1 MDQLIAGSATALAT
15 AIRTKQV
22 SSREVVDAYLQ
33 RIEAVNLQLNAVV
46 QLSAETARTQAA
58 KADAALARGELLGPL
73 HGVPMTIKDSLDT
86 AGIISTG
93 GTKGRAA
100 FVPTQDATVVR
111 RLREAGAIL
120 LGKTNTPEFTLSFE
134 TNNLIYG
141 RTTNP
146 YDSSRTSGGSS
157 GGAAAILAVGGAAF
171 DIGSDYGGSIRLP
184 AHCCGITG
192 IKPTSGRV
200 PRTGHIFPFGGLLD
214 SFQQLGPMARC
225 VDDLNLLLPIIAG
238 PDGIDP
244 FIVPMPLGDP
254 GAVPLKQLRVAFHTD
269 NGIRS
274 PTPETVTVVT
284 HAAEILSA
292 TGMPVEEARPR
303 GIEYSYEMA
312 RGLWAID
319 GGAGTRRLLQQAGT
333 TEHTFPYLPDLNDA
347 QPEWGTA
354 LDAQISTWAQL
365 RSIMLSFWRDYD
377 VILCPVNAFPA
388 LPHGTSD
395 DTFDAFSYTIT
406 YNMTGWPGA
415 VVRGGTSPDGL
426 PIGVQ
431 IVAPPWREDVA
442 LAVAKYLEQQ
452 LGAFPTPVLSK

>member
-1 MDQLIAGSATALAT
+1 MDQLISGSATTLAT

-22 SSREVVDAYLQ
+22 SSREVVDDYLR
-33 RIEAVNLQLNAVV
+33 RIEAVNPRLNAVV
-46 QLSAETARTQAA
+46 QVSAETARTQADR
-58 KADAALARGELLGPL
+58 ADNSLARDELLGPL

-93 GTKGRAA
+93 GTRGRATFMPA
-100 FVPTQDATVVR
+100 RDASVVS
-111 RLREAGAIL
+111 RLRSAGAIL

-141 RTTNP
+141 RTINP

-157 GGAAAILAVGGAAF
+157 GGAAAILATGGAAF

-200 PRTGHIFPFGGLLD
+200 PRTGHIFPFGGVLD
-214 SFQQLGPMARC
+214 SFQQLGPMARY

-254 GAVPLKQLRVAFHTD
+254 GAVVLKRLRASFHTD

-274 PTPETVTVVT
+274 PTPETATVVRD
-284 HAAEILSA
+284 AAGILA
-292 TGMPVEEARPR
+292 VAGVPLEEARPR
-303 GIEYSYEMA
+303 GIEYSYETA
-312 RGLWAID
+312 RGLWALD
-319 GGAGTRRLLQQAGT
+319 SGAATRRLLQQAGT
-333 TEHTFPYLPDLNDA
+333 TEHTFPHLPEPHDA
-347 QPEWGTA
+347 QPVSGAA
-354 LDAQISTWAQL
+354 LDAQITIWAQL
-365 RSIMLSFWRDYD
+365 RSIMLSFWQDYD

-406 YNMTGWPGA
+406 YNVTGWPG
-415 VVRGGTSPDGL
+415 VVIRGGTSSDGL

-431 IVAPPWREDVA
+431 IIAPPWREDVA
-442 LAVAKYLEQQ
+442 LAVAKYLEHQ
-452 LGAFPTPVLSK
+452 LGAFPAPDL